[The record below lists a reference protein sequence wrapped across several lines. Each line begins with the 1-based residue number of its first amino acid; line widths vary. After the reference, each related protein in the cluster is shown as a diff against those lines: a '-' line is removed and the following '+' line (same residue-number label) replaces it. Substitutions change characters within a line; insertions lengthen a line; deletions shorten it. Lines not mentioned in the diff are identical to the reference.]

1 MEESEPTLSTEPSSS
16 AMRARA
22 LTWVFTRSCQ
32 FTTVLAAAGMVLP
45 LRARFTAGIT
55 RETSPARGPV
65 PVPAGAAELS
75 QGIATSQESSIAKA
89 MAHGDFLIIILASP
103 RSTTLSI
110 VVTGGPQN
118 CQSL

>member
-65 PVPAGAAELS
+65 PAGAAELS
-75 QGIATSQESSIAKA
+75 QGIATRQESSIAKA
-89 MAHGDFLIIILASP
+89 MAHGDLLIIILASP
-103 RSTTLSI
+103 RITTLYFI
-110 VVTGGPQN
+110 VNGLLHN
-118 CQSL
+118 C

>member
-65 PVPAGAAELS
+65 PAGAAELS
-75 QGIATSQESSIAKA
+75 QGIATSQES
-89 MAHGDFLIIILASP
+89 
-103 RSTTLSI
+103 RSEEHTSEL
-110 VVTGGPQN
+110 
-118 CQSL
+118 QSRLHLVCRLLLEKKKHR